1 MSTTIGH
8 PDVAELRQEIAA
20 FRRNWLWFVLLGVA
34 LIIVGVIALGS
45 LVLASLAT
53 AVAIGA
59 LLLVS
64 GIAEVIGAIWCRGWS
79 GVFLHL
85 LSGLLSI
92 AVSVLFLGAP
102 VDALL
107 ALTLLVAC
115 LLTVGG
121 VFKIIAAFSYRF
133 EGWGWP
139 LVSGI
144 IDLIL
149 GVLIWLEWP
158 ESALWVIGLFVGISL
173 VFRGFNWIGL
183 GLALRNP
190 GEGLGEPARGA

>member
-1 MSTTIGH
+1 RHRPGFMTMEVAKMSATVDR
-8 PDVAELRQEIAA
+8 PELAELGQELAA
-20 FRRNWLWFVLLGVA
+20 LRRNWLWFVLLGVA
-34 LIIVGVIALGS
+34 LIVVGVIALGS

-59 LLLVS
+59 LLLA
-64 GIAEVIGAIWCRGWS
+64 GGLAEAVGSFRCRGWS

-85 LSGLLSI
+85 LSGVLSI
-92 AVSVLFLGAP
+92 VVGVLFLWAP

-107 ALTLLVAC
+107 ALTLLLAC

-121 VFKIIAAFSYRF
+121 VFKIIAAVSYRF
-133 EGWGWP
+133 QGWGWP

-149 GVLIWLEWP
+149 
-158 ESALWVIGLFVGISL
+158 
-173 VFRGFNWIGL
+173 
-183 GLALRNP
+183 
-190 GEGLGEPARGA
+190 

>member
-1 MSTTIGH
+1 MEVLKMSTTIER
-8 PDVAELRQEIAA
+8 PDVAELRQELAA
-20 FRRNWLWFVLLGVA
+20 FRRNWLWFMLLGVA
-34 LIIVGVIALGS
+34 LIVVGVIALGS

-64 GIAEVIGAIWCRGWS
+64 GMAEAIGAFWCRGWS
-79 GVFLHL
+79 GVVLHL
-85 LSGLLSI
+85 LSGVLSI
-92 AVSVLFLGAP
+92 VVGVLFLGAP

-107 ALTLLVAC
+107 ALTLLLAC
-115 LLTVGG
+115 LLMAGG
-121 VFKIIAAFSYRF
+121 VFKIATAFSYRF
-133 EGWGWP
+133 EAWGWP
-139 LVSGI
+139 LVSGV

-158 ESALWVIGLFVGISL
+158 VSALWVLGLFVGISL

-183 GLALRNP
+183 GLTLRDRN
-190 GEGLGEPARGA
+190 E